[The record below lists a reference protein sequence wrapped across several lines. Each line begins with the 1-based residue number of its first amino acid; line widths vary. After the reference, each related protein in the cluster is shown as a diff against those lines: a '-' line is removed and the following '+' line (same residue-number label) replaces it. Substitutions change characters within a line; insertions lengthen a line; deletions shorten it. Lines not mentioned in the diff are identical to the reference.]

1 MSYTIDKNSI
11 LYKALEFNEKL
22 RGGGESETK
31 TESGNSGNSG
41 SENTKSN
48 GTSSSNAN
56 SNSSNNGNSNNDE
69 ELEKRKEARK
79 EFFRVIMKILG
90 AILYIFYL
98 PLIPWI
104 K

>member
-1 MSYTIDKNSI
+1 MAYTIDKNSI
-11 LYKALEFNEKL
+11 LYKTLEFNEKL
-22 RGGGESETK
+22 RGGGE
-31 TESGNSGNSG
+31 TENAESN
-41 SENTKSN
+41 NTKLN
-48 GTSSSNAN
+48 E
-56 SNSSNNGNSNNDE
+56 SNNDE

-104 K
+104 KITQSSLKNMGGFFSGTLMPL